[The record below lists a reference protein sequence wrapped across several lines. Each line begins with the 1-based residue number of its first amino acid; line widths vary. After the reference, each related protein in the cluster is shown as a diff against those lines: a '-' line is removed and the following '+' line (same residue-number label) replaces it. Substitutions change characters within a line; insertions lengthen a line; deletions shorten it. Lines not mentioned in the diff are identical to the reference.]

1 MNEGRVSER
10 VSERASEC
18 LGWASQ
24 RVYPG
29 RMKSPGWRIVLG
41 EEPGR
46 FMNEN
51 FLTHENV
58 EV

>member
-1 MNEGRVSER
+1 MHGLGFSACVS
-10 VSERASEC
+10 
-18 LGWASQ
+18 WM
-24 RVYPG
+24 
-29 RMKSPGWRIVLG
+29 MKSPRWRIVLG
-41 EEPGR
+41 EESGR